1 MIIHRAAWLLGL
13 FMLFLMTGCATTSR
27 TQDEISAQVTSWSGR
42 LSVRVDATP
51 SQGSQSFSSSF
62 ELQGK
67 PELGQLRFFTPLGST
82 AAAIIW
88 SPLQAQL
95 QTGGEIRYFNNVAEL
110 IEQVLGTAVPLS
122 ALFAW
127 LTGDP
132 SGVDGWKVDHSQFD
146 SGKIVAQRINPS
158 PRAEIRVLLE
168 R

>member
-1 MIIHRAAWLLGL
+1 MHRAALLLSL
-13 FMLFLMTGCATTSR
+13 FTLFLLAGCATTSR
-27 TQDEISAQVTSWSGR
+27 TPDEINAQVTNWSGR

-51 SQGSQSFSSSF
+51 SLRSQSFSSSF

-95 QTGGEIRYFNNVAEL
+95 QTGGEIKYFNNIAEL
-110 IEQVLGTAVPLS
+110 IEQVLGTPVPLS

-127 LTGDP
+127 LAGDP
-132 SGVDGWKVDHSQFD
+132 SGVGGWEVDHSQFD
-146 SGKIVAQRINPS
+146 SGKIVAQRISPA

-168 R
+168 P